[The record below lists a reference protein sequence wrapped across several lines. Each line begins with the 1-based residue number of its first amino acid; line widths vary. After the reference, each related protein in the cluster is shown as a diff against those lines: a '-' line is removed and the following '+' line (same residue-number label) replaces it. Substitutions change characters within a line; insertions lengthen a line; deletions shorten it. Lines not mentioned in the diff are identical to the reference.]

1 VKPKYVLKQSEKN
14 DLIDLAEIETTDA
27 EVTTEVEEEM
37 NGEILAEIIVETSA
51 AETTDV
57 AMTGITALEDMTG
70 EILMETMIGIVQNAI
85 IPTLL
90 EEWNVTDVV
99 LQSQVAE
106 TLVVEIQTVEIPAEV
121 TSETEILDEGIP
133 AEVTSETEILAVEIP
148 AEVTLETEI
157 LAVEIP
163 AEVTSETEILA
174 VEIPA
179 EVTLETE
186 ILAVEIPAEVTL
198 ETEIL
203 AVEIPAEVTS
213 ETEILGVEI
222 RRFLQIMIGL
232 AQSVTTL
239 IFHSVRN
246 VTAVASQRVVTRVDL
261 ITEVNETVNQG
272 MTDQVGM
279 TESRENSEKQG
290 VNPQIT
296 PTTGDQNL
304 LMLVQ
309 EEEIA
314 MIK

>member
-1 VKPKYVLKQSEKN
+1 MKPKYVLKQSEKN

-121 TSETEILDEGIP
+121 TSETEIL
-133 AEVTSETEILAVEIP
+133 
-148 AEVTLETEI
+148 
-157 LAVEIP
+157 
-163 AEVTSETEILA
+163 
-174 VEIPA
+174 
-179 EVTLETE
+179 
-186 ILAVEIPAEVTL
+186 
-198 ETEIL
+198 

-261 ITEVNETVNQG
+261 ITEVSETVNQG

>member
-121 TSETEILDEGIP
+121 TSETEIL
-133 AEVTSETEILAVEIP
+133 
-148 AEVTLETEI
+148 
-157 LAVEIP
+157 AVEIP

-179 EVTLETE
+179 EVTSETE
-186 ILAVEIPAEVTL
+186 ILA
-198 ETEIL
+198 
-203 AVEIPAEVTS
+203 
-213 ETEILGVEI
+213 VEI

-261 ITEVNETVNQG
+261 ITEVSETVNQG

>member
-1 VKPKYVLKQSEKN
+1 MRRKYVLKQSEKN

-99 LQSQVAE
+99 LQSQVVE
-106 TLVVEIQTVEIPAEV
+106 TLVVEIQTVEIPAEE
-121 TSETEILDEGIP
+121 TSETGILDVEIL
-133 AEVTSETEILAVEIP
+133 AEETSETGIQGTGP
-148 AEVTLETEI
+148 GLEK
-157 LAVEIP
+157 
-163 AEVTSETEILA
+163 
-174 VEIPA
+174 
-179 EVTLETE
+179 
-186 ILAVEIPAEVTL
+186 
-198 ETEIL
+198 
-203 AVEIPAEVTS
+203 
-213 ETEILGVEI
+213 
-222 RRFLQIMIGL
+222 RRFLQIMIGP
-232 AQSVTTL
+232 AQSVTTP
-239 IFHSVRN
+239 IFLSVKN
-246 VTAVASQRVVTRVDL
+246 VTGVASQRVVTLAEVT
-261 ITEVNETVNQG
+261 TEVDEIVNQE
-272 MTDQVGM
+272 MTGQAGM
-279 TESRENSEKQG
+279 TESQENLEKQE

-296 PTTGDQNL
+296 PTTGDRNR
-304 LMLVQ
+304 LMLVL

>member
-148 AEVTLETEI
+148 AEVT
-157 LAVEIP
+157 
-163 AEVTSETEILA
+163 S
-174 VEIPA
+174 
-179 EVTLETE
+179 ETE

>member
-121 TSETEILDEGIP
+121 TSETEIL
-133 AEVTSETEILAVEIP
+133 
-148 AEVTLETEI
+148 
-157 LAVEIP
+157 
-163 AEVTSETEILA
+163 
-174 VEIPA
+174 
-179 EVTLETE
+179 
-186 ILAVEIPAEVTL
+186 AVEIPAEVTL

-261 ITEVNETVNQG
+261 ITEVSETVNQG